1 MARVRQTPL
10 AYRLREGTLDM
21 SAGLPALGLGG
32 VFYLLLIFW
41 MVVRACSQTQQEPVK
56 WGLVGK
62 MSLMG
67 VVMIAVI
74 VCEWLLIREA
84 VHSASAYI
92 PSLQGA
98 TPSVSFALFLFAIPF
113 ILLGLIISSMHI
125 ICLWNSKR
133 SKTVR
138 VLCSESEGT

>member
-1 MARVRQTPL
+1 
-10 AYRLREGTLDM
+10 M

-32 VFYLLLIFW
+32 VFYLLLILW
-41 MVVRACSQTQQEPVK
+41 MVVRACFQTRHESVR
-56 WGLVGK
+56 WDLVGK

-84 VHSASAYI
+84 VHLASAYI

-98 TPSVSFALFLFAIPF
+98 IPSVSFALFLYAIPF
-113 ILLGLIISSMHI
+113 ILLALIISSMHI
-125 ICLWNSKR
+125 IRLWYSR
-133 SKTVR
+133 RIKTVTG
-138 VLCSESEGT
+138 LCNQSEDI